1 MRAQPLHSVR
11 RGRGAA
17 QGVMRARTQPL
28 RSLRPRWQHTSG
40 VTAETGAA
48 RLDEAAIRH
57 LASQAATPISLRD
70 LYTYGCSSSPAQQL
84 RNAQFLHREL
94 PIRMAQRV
102 AELQQ
107 LPYGLSEQRDVRD
120 VLDWYTE
127 YTRVMALAPR
137 PETEQETEAFT
148 KICAYVLQ
156 DHQSVVE
163 ALSMGVLQLRRK
175 KSRKEWT
182 LIKSEVDAVL
192 DRFYMARIGLRFLLE
207 HHVSSSRAYRKQG
220 RSGIIESEMSP
231 LLVAEQAAA
240 QAQGLCTH
248 HLGDCPP
255 VEFHCPENLTLTYV
269 PMHLHYMLFE
279 VLKNACRASTEH
291 CNAHNLDLQARPIK
305 VVIADGREDI
315 AIKVSDEGGGI
326 RRSEIDDVWTYLHS
340 TAPSTRRAFHSG
352 GAGVHSNTT
361 PLAGFGVG
369 LPLSR
374 LYARYFGG
382 DLQLLSM
389 EGFGT
394 DGATHQPKDLCSL
407 FFSRII
413 AS

>member
-1 MRAQPLHSVR
+1 MLLSREMRA
-11 RGRGAA
+11 
-17 QGVMRARTQPL
+17 RARTQPL
-28 RSLRPRWQHTSG
+28 RGLASGRCQHSFL
-40 VTAETGAA
+40 AA
-48 RLDEAAIRH
+48 PARIPDASALDEAAIRD
-57 LASQAATPISLRD
+57 LARQAATPISLRD
-70 LYTYGCSSSPAQQL
+70 LYKYGYSSSPVQQL

-107 LPYGLSEQRDVRD
+107 LPYGLSQTRDVRN
-120 VLDWYTE
+120 VLDWYTQ

-137 PETEQETEAFT
+137 PETEQDTEAFT
-148 KICAYVLQ
+148 QMCEYVLQ

-175 KSRKEWT
+175 KSRSEWT
-182 LIKSEVDAVL
+182 VIKSEVDAVL
-192 DRFYMARIGLRFLLE
+192 NRFYMARIGLRFLLE
-207 HHVSSSRAYRKQG
+207 HHVTSSPEYRKHG
-220 RSGIIESEMSP
+220 RAGIIEGEMSP

-240 QAQGLCTH
+240 DATGLCMH

-269 PMHLHYMLFE
+269 PTHLHYMLFE
-279 VLKNACRASTEH
+279 VLKNACRASTER
-291 CNAHNLDLQARPIK
+291 CNAHNLDLQARPVK

-315 AIKVSDEGGGI
+315 TIKVSDEGGGI
-326 RRSEIDDVWTYLHS
+326 PRSEIDDVWTYLHS
-340 TAPSTRRAFHSG
+340 TAPSPGRAFHGDLGSTAYAG
-352 GAGVHSNTT
+352 GAGMHSNTA

-394 DGATHQPKDLCSL
+394 DGATRQHTV
-407 FFSRII
+407 
-413 AS
+413 